1 MAFNAEYL
9 APLLA
14 GGPNL
19 PTIWVYRTAD
29 AAATVDSAGY
39 FSVGY
44 GLKLGDVILRMTFDS
59 LTAPTSVSASGFHI
73 VNSVTATAID
83 VADVLA
89 LTATDT
95 D

>member
-1 MAFNAEYL
+1 M
-9 APLLA
+9 
-14 GGPNL
+14 
-19 PTIWVYRTAD
+19 
-29 AAATVDSAGY
+29 DSAGY

-44 GLKLGDVILRMTFDS
+44 GLKLGDVIMRMTVDS
-59 LTAPTSVSASGFHI
+59 LSAPTSVSASGFHI
-73 VNSVTATAID
+73 VNSVSATAID